1 MKQLEGIRYTKDA
14 TGHNRYVRIDLNRY
28 GNHEL
33 LEDFLDGLEA
43 EAQKGEP
50 TISLREFLKIQ
61 NEKRGLNV

>member
-1 MKQLEGIRYTKDA
+1 MKQLEGIKYTKDA

-43 EAQKGEP
+43 EAQ
-50 TISLREFLKIQ
+50 
-61 NEKRGLNV
+61 